1 MDVQGYRCAHNLRS
15 RSSLVLN
22 EITQFW
28 HDWAADADDTAL
40 IEQVVACLKQMH
52 AKKTAVCLAHERR
65 PGGGG
70 GWDKTHSGNSASSD
84 SHTGLSLHQCEVLGE
99 VPQTDAQKRIPTG
112 ECDAVETG

>member
-1 MDVQGYRCAHNLRS
+1 MNVQGYRCAHNLRS

-28 HDWAADADDTAL
+28 HDWAADEADTEL
-40 IEQVVACLKQMH
+40 IEQVVACLRQMH

-70 GWDKTHSGNSASSD
+70 GWDKTHSGNSASCSD
-84 SHTGLSLHQCEVLGE
+84 SHTGLSLRQRGKDGHQADEAGL
-99 VPQTDAQKRIPTG
+99 VPTEQ
-112 ECDAVETG
+112 CDVVESG